1 MDCVLLS
8 ISKDK
13 IIQFLGTLAQ
23 VFGLAVELG
32 NIPANL
38 GKVEDLGE
46 MFRLQVFEGQ
56 GCSLRGILV
65 LVDVLVLNKEPLEH
79 LLIDILWLAMIMR
92 SIELFSQKFSELL
105 CGDPGWALSCR
116 AVPVV
121 DGPVLGCILAGV
133 GKPFMIKPGI
143 GLQGHHREVF
153 LEGV

>member
-1 MDCVLLS
+1 MDCVLLG

-65 LVDVLVLNKEPLEH
+65 LVGGLGLNKEPLEH
-79 LLIDILWLAMIMR
+79 FLIDIL
-92 SIELFSQKFSELL
+92 
-105 CGDPGWALSCR
+105 
-116 AVPVV
+116 
-121 DGPVLGCILAGV
+121 
-133 GKPFMIKPGI
+133 
-143 GLQGHHREVF
+143 
-153 LEGV
+153 